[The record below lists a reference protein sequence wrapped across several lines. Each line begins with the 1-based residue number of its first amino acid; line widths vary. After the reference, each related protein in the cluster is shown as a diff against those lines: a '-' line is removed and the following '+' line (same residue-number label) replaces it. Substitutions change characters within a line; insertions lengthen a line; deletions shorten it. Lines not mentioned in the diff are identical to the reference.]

1 MGRAHVGWGKR
12 WLISAPLLGP
22 HTLLLVQIKPVL
34 RAAQIQWLSEK
45 ALRIGRCLTRNKSR
59 VLHLQTSKKHSCCM
73 HEGSGPGMEQETI
86 ADAVC
91 LLYSTGRKHRANRT
105 YGAGMAFSAQVLHGL
120 GAEARESLWREI
132 AIPSSVSIQVLAFSF
147 GGVGGTVEGKE
158 CHKSVNEFKSGR
170 KSFHPLSLTYY
181 LVCSKDG
188 SPLTQAAH
196 WPVRCGSAGMLRA
209 LEMSHPG
216 YAAMKVCSDLL
227 RASVD
232 SPKSERV

>member
-1 MGRAHVGWGKR
+1 MGWAQVGWGER

-45 ALRIGRCLTRNKSR
+45 ALRTGRCLTRNKSR
-59 VLHLQTSKKHSCCM
+59 VLHLQTSKKHSCCV

-120 GAEARESLWREI
+120 GAEARERLWREI

-147 GGVGGTVEGKE
+147 GSVGGTVEGKE

-188 SPLTQAAH
+188 SCQP
-196 WPVRCGSAGMLRA
+196 P
-209 LEMSHPG
+209 HPG
-216 YAAMKVCSDLL
+216 CTLACRMWQCWDAACIRDVSSRLRCHEGLL
-227 RASVD
+227 
-232 SPKSERV
+232 